1 MSKVQEV
8 SSTIEIIRY
17 EGTRILEE
25 DVALDNSAEEYI
37 DWFCNG
43 CPDSDT
49 EYSPDSFYLSN
60 QRFDYIL
67 Y

>member
-43 CPDSDT
+43 ESRRR
-49 EYSPDSFYLSN
+49 SMHYLMEKLMP
-60 QRFDYIL
+60 FL
-67 Y
+67 